1 MSGRKCAASYG
12 GNRFVARLGNK
23 FVSIIMQAP
32 QCLAEI
38 IDNVLTVTGD
48 SKAAVVDGVR
58 VLDGKNVAS
67 IKDGVL
73 VVE

>member
-1 MSGRKCAASYG
+1 MSNGKCAVSYA

-23 FVSIIMQAP
+23 FVTIIIPMP
-32 QCLAEI
+32 KCFVEI
-38 IDNVLTVTGD
+38 IDNVLTITGG
-48 SKAAVVDGVR
+48 SKAAVVNGVR
-58 VLDGKNVAS
+58 VLDGRNVAS